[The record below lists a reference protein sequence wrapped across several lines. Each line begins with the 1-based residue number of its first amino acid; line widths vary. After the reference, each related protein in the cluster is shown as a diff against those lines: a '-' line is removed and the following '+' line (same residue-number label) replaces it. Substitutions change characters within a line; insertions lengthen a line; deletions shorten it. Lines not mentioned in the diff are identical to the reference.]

1 VSIDVDI
8 RDEAASFVDK
18 WRARWPEWSVAMAF
32 VAKDRQPLAEAWFT
46 LLQELT
52 DAAWGGGDPTPGLA
66 KLAWW
71 QEELGGWAKGA
82 RRHPLGALLQPRPA
96 PWLQLG
102 RALPDLRALRG
113 GDGVDDIVGPGAAA
127 MGTDAAQGS
136 DAGNAGH
143 AFAAAVA
150 DCEAVLFDG
159 RASDVEAAAVVFRSL
174 LAERNLMRGAPMAPI
189 ATADPSSP
197 APRPGCRARGV
208 QAALLEARLARP
220 GAALPP
226 LRVLL
231 AAWRGARS
239 AG

>member
-1 VSIDVDI
+1 MDVDI

-32 VAKDRQPLAEAWFT
+32 VAKARQPLAAAWFT
-46 LLQELT
+46 LLQELA

-113 GDGVDDIVGPGAAA
+113 GGGVDDIVGPTAAPVA
-127 MGTDAAQGS
+127 VTDLAQDGN
-136 DAGNAGH
+136 DANAGH
-143 AFAAAVA
+143 VFAAAVA
-150 DCEAVLFDG
+150 ECEAVLFDG
-159 RASDVEAAAVVFRSL
+159 RAPDGAGRAAVLRSL
-174 LAERNLMRGAPMAPI
+174 LGERALMQGLPMAAI
-189 ATADPSSP
+189 APADPASP
-197 APRPGCRARGV
+197 APRPGCRPRGV
-208 QAALLEARLARP
+208 QAALVAARLVRP
-220 GAALPP
+220 GAPLPP

-239 AG
+239 AA